1 MVESFFFFFFWALR
15 STWAQIYGWV
25 TRGKSGGRSLTVNLK
40 WTMLGARFQASG
52 LLCRTGVKCLIL
64 SSQQVRSLSFAGR
77 FLENP
82 NRLRQWNWVTRLLTV
97 TANSVIGFS
106 RPDLA
111 RRTRHPKERCL
122 LACTLWWLCAG
133 HPRVRRCL
141 AAGRLTCVQPPP
153 LLV

>member
-1 MVESFFFFFFWALR
+1 MR
-15 STWAQIYGWV
+15 D
-25 TRGKSGGRSLTVNLK
+25 KSGGRSLTVNLK

-52 LLCRTGVKCLIL
+52 LLCRTEMNYLIL
-64 SSQQVRSLSFAGR
+64 ISQQVQSLSFARR

-82 NRLRQWNWVTRLLTV
+82 NRLRQRNWVTRLLTV

-111 RRTRHPKERCL
+111 RRTRHPKDRCL